1 MATHAIRSFS
11 EGRRRP
17 SRQMAPRRM
26 QKRWKIKGDGELSQR
41 RSIRENPSLSGLPD
55 FRKPGIWL
63 RVLLAVNCGALLGA
77 LAANREAK
85 FFFAEFVELLALIE
99 PVTLASLA
107 LLSLASA
114 WFARLP
120 KWLGAMLVVLL
131 VLLVTAAVRSLFAAM
146 YLVEPDVAGFSRI
159 SLWTVIGVALLL
171 GWFEMSGR
179 VRSPALAEARLLALT
194 ARIRPHFLFNALNAV
209 LGVMRSDPRRA
220 ETALEELA
228 DLFRVLMR
236 ENADLVPLSE
246 EILVARQYINLE
258 RLRLG
263 ERVRVVWD
271 MTDCPPDPLVPP
283 LMLQPLLE
291 NAVYHGIEPAAEPGE
306 IIIRFERTNTRLR
319 VELSNPMI
327 VADRHTRG
335 NQMALTNIRQRL
347 MLFFELEATM
357 TTQVSAGRFCVVIEF
372 PYRPVSEV

>member
-1 MATHAIRSFS
+1 MHS
-11 EGRRRP
+11 
-17 SRQMAPRRM
+17 
-26 QKRWKIKGDGELSQR
+26 KHWKIKGDGQLNQV
-41 RSIRENPSLSGLPD
+41 RSIRENPALSGLPD

-63 RVLLAVNCGALLGA
+63 HVLLAVNCGALLGA
-77 LAANREAK
+77 LAGNREWR
-85 FFFAEFVELLALIE
+85 FLFAEFVDLAALIE
-99 PVTLASLA
+99 PVTLASLV
-107 LLSLASA
+107 LLSLAST
-114 WFARLP
+114 FLARLP
-120 KWLGAMLVVLL
+120 KWLGAVLVVLL
-131 VLLVTAAVRSLFAAM
+131 TLLVTAAVRGLFAA
-146 YLVEPDVAGFSRI
+146 LHLIAPDLAGFSRI
-159 SLWTVIGVALLL
+159 SLWLVIAVALLL
-171 GWFEMSGR
+171 GWFEISAR

-271 MTDCPPDPLVPP
+271 MTACPPDPLVPP

-291 NAVYHGIEPAAEPGE
+291 NAVYHGIEPATEPGE
-306 IIIRFERTNTRLR
+306 ITIRFERKDGRLR
-319 VELSNPMI
+319 VELSNPMTA
-327 VADRHTRG
+327 VDSHKHG
-335 NQMALTNIRQRL
+335 NQMALSNIRERL
-347 MLFFELEATM
+347 MLFFDLEATM
-357 TTQVSAGRFCVVIEF
+357 TTQVGDGRFCVSIEF
-372 PYRPVSEV
+372 PYRPVAAR